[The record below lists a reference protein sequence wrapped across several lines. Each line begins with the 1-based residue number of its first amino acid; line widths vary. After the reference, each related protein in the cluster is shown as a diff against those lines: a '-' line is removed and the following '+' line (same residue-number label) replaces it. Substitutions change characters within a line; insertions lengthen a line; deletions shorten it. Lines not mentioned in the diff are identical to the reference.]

1 MQINYKSNKVIIVVI
16 TRQTKVYVQFHIHTL
31 FANQSPKNNKQHTLD
46 CRVIGKVQIH
56 KKEEMERDQSTTDG
70 QLLTAPGCTRDQ
82 YANL

>member
-1 MQINYKSNKVIIVVI
+1 MITICKTNKDCYYAQKTEIH
-16 TRQTKVYVQFHIHTL
+16 VQFHIYTL
-31 FANQSPKNNKQHTLD
+31 FAIQLPFNNMQCTFD
-46 CRVIGKVQIH
+46 SCVICKVEIH